1 MASLSVLSPRIT
13 QHFSPSGYPKPLG
26 LFKECIMTIFFILL
40 SLSLISFGIIKR
52 SEFYEHQIILK
63 QLFSPLFA
71 ALVVLKNGLV
81 GLTLIILFIFS
92 TSGPL
97 RAEYSPKQPSIN
109 LDDVESGQLL
119 MRSGNELS
127 SAILLSTDIKIAVAG
142 SSSRTIVSQRFI
154 NTGQTWAE
162 GVYVFPI
169 GKDAAVDTLKLR
181 IGERF
186 IEGII
191 KEKLEAR
198 VIYEEAKA
206 EGKKASLIE
215 QQKPNLFT
223 NKIAN
228 IGPGEVVVV
237 QIEFQSKLLPKDGSW
252 ELRVPLV
259 SAPRFDLDAIEE
271 KIEFGSA
278 GFSNKPINLDYNEN
292 IDVKVLDEVELFNP
306 VEISIDLNTGFEL
319 NSLKS
324 AFHKVDIQKLSNGHH
339 QVSLPSPISSDRDF
353 VLRWTAKDKDTQTS
367 LFKETQAG
375 QDHLLLT
382 LNPPLTNKN
391 KYTPDR
397 EIIFIQD
404 ISGSMSGEPMRQ
416 SKIGLEMAIKRL
428 KSNDKFNIV
437 LFNDSYSS
445 YAEIP
450 VLATAKERDKAINYV
465 RRLKAKN
472 GTEMYPALK
481 YALKNFK
488 SKKSVLKQLIFLT
501 DGAVTQESKL
511 FSLINRELKAARLFT
526 IGIGSAPN
534 SFFMS
539 RAAEIGRG
547 SHIHIG
553 DMDEISNRMADLF
566 SKIEN
571 PAITDLELIL
581 PKGLNAEVYPNPLP
595 DLYVGDPL
603 SIAIK
608 GGKAKGIAV
617 VTGNQKWVAKIPL
630 DQGAEQIGIAKL
642 WAREKISNL
651 ERNRISSNSNAN
663 QKAHIDSELLQTA
676 LNYGLVSRLSSMVAV
691 DITPSRPFGVKLGT
705 TKLKAAIP
713 SGWDPKQ
720 FDYNYKEIV
729 PQKLQK
735 MSSQNEWFKSAN
747 LIQKS
752 EMYSLPQTALNWKA
766 SVFFASLLLILG
778 LIILSTLGRK
788 RNV

>member
-1 MASLSVLSPRIT
+1 M
-13 QHFSPSGYPKPLG
+13 PLG
-26 LFKECIMTIFFILL
+26 LFKEYIMLISFILL

-52 SEFYEHQIILK
+52 SEFYEHQITSK
-63 QLFSPLFA
+63 QFFSPILA
-71 ALVVLKNGLV
+71 GLIVLKNGLV
-81 GLTLIILFIFS
+81 GFTLIILLALS
-92 TSGPL
+92 LTGPL

-127 SAILLSTDIKIAVAG
+127 TAILLSTDIKIAVAG

-154 NTGQTWAE
+154 NTGKTWAE

-259 SAPRFDLDAIEE
+259 SAPRFDLPTIEE
-271 KIEFGSA
+271 NIKFGNA
-278 GFSNKPINLDYNEN
+278 GFSNAKINSDYNEN
-292 IDVKVLDEVELFNP
+292 IDVKVLEEEELFNP

-324 AFHKVDIQKLSNGHH
+324 AFHKVDIEKLTNGHH
-339 QVSLPSPISSDRDF
+339 RINLPGPISSDRDF

-367 LFKETQAG
+367 LFKETKG
-375 QDHLLLT
+375 EYDHLLLT

-391 KYTPDR
+391 NHSPKR

-404 ISGSMSGEPMRQ
+404 ISGSMSGEPMKQ

-428 KSNDKFNIV
+428 KPNDKFNIV
-437 LFNDSYSS
+437 LFNDRYSS
-445 YAEIP
+445 YARTP
-450 VLATAKERDKAINYV
+450 VLATAKERDKAIRYV
-465 RRLKAKN
+465 RRLSAEN
-472 GTEMYPALK
+472 GTDMYPALSFS
-481 YALKNFK
+481 LNNFR
-488 SKKSVLKQLIFLT
+488 SNKSVLKQLIFLT
-501 DGAVTQESKL
+501 DGAVTEETKL
-511 FSLINRELKAARLFT
+511 FSLINSKLKTSRLFT

-534 SFFMS
+534 SFFMT

-553 DMDEISNRMADLF
+553 DMSEISVRMEELF
-566 SKIEN
+566 NKIEN

-581 PKGLNAEVYPNPLP
+581 PKGFKAEVYPNPLP

-603 SIAIK
+603 SIAIR
-608 GGKAKGIAV
+608 GKNASGMAQI
-617 VTGNQKWVAKIPL
+617 TGNIGNQKWVAKIPL
-630 DQGAEQIGIAKL
+630 DQGAKQIGIAKL

-651 ERNRISSNSNAN
+651 ERNRVSLNPNEN
-663 QKAHIDSELLQTA
+663 QKAHMDRKLLQTA

-691 DITPSRPFGVKLGT
+691 DITPSRPAGVELGS

-713 SGWDPKQ
+713 DGWDPKQ
-720 FDYNYKEIV
+720 FDYNYNQIV
-729 PQKLQK
+729 PQKLQQV
-735 MSSQNEWFKSAN
+735 SSRNDWFKSAN
-747 LIQKS
+747 LDQKT
-752 EMYSLPQTALNWKA
+752 EMQQLPQTSLNWKV
-766 SVFFASLLLILG
+766 SILFALLSLLLG
-778 LIILSTLGRK
+778 LITLSTVGRK
-788 RNV
+788 NNV

>member
-1 MASLSVLSPRIT
+1 M
-13 QHFSPSGYPKPLG
+13 PLG
-26 LFKECIMTIFFILL
+26 LFKEYIMLISFILL

-52 SEFYEHQIILK
+52 SEFYEHQITSK
-63 QLFSPLFA
+63 QFFSPILA
-71 ALVVLKNGLV
+71 GLIVLKNGLV
-81 GLTLIILFIFS
+81 GFTLIILLALSF
-92 TSGPL
+92 TGPL

-109 LDDVESGQLL
+109 LEDVESGQLL

-259 SAPRFDLDAIEE
+259 SAPRFDLPTIEE
-271 KIEFGSA
+271 NIEFGNA
-278 GFSNKPINLDYNEN
+278 GFSNVKINSDYNEN
-292 IDVKVLDEVELFNP
+292 IDVKVLEEEELFNP

-324 AFHKVDIQKLSNGHH
+324 AFHKVDIEKLTNGHH
-339 QVSLPSPISSDRDF
+339 RINLPGPISSDRDF

-367 LFKETQAG
+367 LFKETKG
-375 QDHLLLT
+375 EYDHLLLT

-391 KYTPDR
+391 NHSPKR

-404 ISGSMSGEPMRQ
+404 ISGSMSGEPIMQ

-428 KSNDKFNIV
+428 KPNDKFNIV
-437 LFNDSYSS
+437 LFNDRYSS
-445 YAEIP
+445 YAQTP
-450 VLATAKERDKAINYV
+450 VLATAKERDKAIRYV
-465 RRLKAKN
+465 RRLSAEN
-472 GTEMYPALK
+472 GTDMYPALSFS
-481 YALKNFK
+481 LNNFR
-488 SKKSVLKQLIFLT
+488 SNKSVLKQLIFLT
-501 DGAVTQESKL
+501 DGAVTEETKL
-511 FSLINRELKAARLFT
+511 FSLINSKLKTSRLFT

-534 SFFMS
+534 SFFMT

-553 DMDEISNRMADLF
+553 DMSEISVRMEELF
-566 SKIEN
+566 NKIEN

-581 PKGLNAEVYPNPLP
+581 PKGFKAEVYPNPLP

-603 SIAIK
+603 SIAIR
-608 GGKAKGIAV
+608 GKNASGVAQI
-617 VTGNQKWVAKIPL
+617 TGNIGNQKWVAKIPL
-630 DQGAEQIGIAKL
+630 DQGAKQIGIAKL

-651 ERNRISSNSNAN
+651 ERNRVSLNPNEN
-663 QKAHIDSELLQTA
+663 QKAHMDRKLLQTA
-676 LNYGLVSRLSSMVAV
+676 LTYGLVSRLSSMVAV
-691 DITPSRPFGVKLGT
+691 DITPSRPVGVELGS

-713 SGWDPKQ
+713 DGWDAKQ
-720 FDYNYKEIV
+720 FDYNYNQIV
-729 PQKLQK
+729 PQKLQQI
-735 MSSQNEWFKSAN
+735 SSRNDWFKSAN
-747 LIQKS
+747 LDQKT
-752 EMYSLPQTALNWKA
+752 EMQQLPQTSLNWKV
-766 SVFFASLLLILG
+766 SILFALLSLLLG
-778 LIILSTLGRK
+778 LVTLSTVGRK
-788 RNV
+788 NNV

>member
-1 MASLSVLSPRIT
+1 
-13 QHFSPSGYPKPLG
+13 
-26 LFKECIMTIFFILL
+26 MTSSFIIIA
-40 SLSLISFGIIKR
+40 LSLITFRIIKR
-52 SEFYEHQIILK
+52 SEFNEYRRMLEQIA
-63 QLFSPLFA
+63 SPFVSSLI
-71 ALVVLKNGLV
+71 VLKNGLV
-81 GLTLIILFIFS
+81 GLTLILLFVFS
-92 TSGPL
+92 ASGPL

-119 MRSGNELS
+119 MRAGDELS
-127 SAILLSTDIKIAVAG
+127 SAILLSTDIKVSVAG
-142 SSSRTIVSQRFI
+142 SSSRTIISQRFI
-154 NTGQTWAE
+154 NTGETWAE

-169 GKDAAVDTLKLR
+169 GQNAAVDTLKLR
-181 IGERF
+181 IGDRF
-186 IEGII
+186 IEGQI
-191 KEKLEAR
+191 KEKQQAK
-198 VIYEEAKA
+198 VIYKEAKA
-206 EGKKASLIE
+206 EGKKTALIE

-228 IGPGEVVVV
+228 IGPGEIVVV

-252 ELRVPLV
+252 ELRLPLV
-259 SAPRFDLDAIEE
+259 SAPRFDIDAIEE
-271 KIEFGSA
+271 KIEFGNS
-278 GFSNKPINLDYNEN
+278 GFSDQSMNTVYNEN
-292 IDVKVLDEVELFNP
+292 IDIKVLEETELFNP

-324 AFHKVDIQKLSNGHH
+324 SFHKVDIDKLSNGHH
-339 QVSLPSPISSDRDF
+339 RINLLGPISSDRDF
-353 VLRWTAKDKDTQTS
+353 VLRWTAVDKDTQTS

-391 KYTPDR
+391 KHSPDR

-404 ISGSMSGEPMRQ
+404 ISGSMGGQPIRQ

-428 KSNDKFNIV
+428 KPQDKFNIV
-437 LFNDSYSS
+437 LFNDRFSSYSRT
-445 YAEIP
+445 P
-450 VLATAKERDKAINYV
+450 VQATAKERDKAIRYV
-465 RRLKAKN
+465 RRLQADG

-481 YALKNFK
+481 FSLMNFR
-488 SKKSVLKQLIFLT
+488 SDKSVLKQLIFLT

-511 FSLINRELKAARLFT
+511 FSLINRELKTARLFT

-534 SFFMS
+534 SFFMT

-553 DMDEISNRMADLF
+553 DMDEISNRMSELF

-571 PAITDLELIL
+571 PAVTDLKLIL
-581 PKGLNAEVYPNPLP
+581 PKGFRAEVYPNPLP

-603 SIAIK
+603 SIAIR
-608 GGKAKGIAV
+608 GRNASGIAKI
-617 VTGNQKWVAKIPL
+617 TGKIGNQKWVARIPL

-651 ERNRISSNSNAN
+651 ERSRIALNPSAN

-691 DITPSRPFGVKLGT
+691 DITPSRPLGVEIGT
-705 TKLKAAIP
+705 AKLKAAIP
-713 SGWDPKQ
+713 SGWDAKQ
-720 FDYNYKEIV
+720 FEYNYKEIV
-729 PQKLQK
+729 PPRLQQI
-735 MSSQNEWFKSAN
+735 SSRNEWFDNKD

-752 EMYSLPQTALNWKA
+752 EMYSLPQTSLNWKA
-766 SVFFASLLLILG
+766 S
-778 LIILSTLGRK
+778 IILAFFLTLLGIAVLFGFGRK
-788 RNV
+788 TNV

>member
-1 MASLSVLSPRIT
+1 MLIS
-13 QHFSPSGYPKPLG
+13 
-26 LFKECIMTIFFILL
+26 FILL

-52 SEFYEHQIILK
+52 SEFYEHQITSK
-63 QLFSPLFA
+63 QFFSPILA
-71 ALVVLKNGLV
+71 GLIALKNGLV
-81 GLTLIILFIFS
+81 GFTLIILLALSF
-92 TSGPL
+92 TGPL

-154 NTGQTWAE
+154 NTGKTWAE

-191 KEKLEAR
+191 KEKYEAR

-259 SAPRFDLDAIEE
+259 SAPRFDLPTIEE
-271 KIEFGSA
+271 NIKFGNA
-278 GFSNKPINLDYNEN
+278 GFSNAEINSDYNEN
-292 IDVKVLDEVELFNP
+292 IDVKVLEEEELFNP

-324 AFHKVDIQKLSNGHH
+324 AFHKVDIEKLSNGHH
-339 QVSLPSPISSDRDF
+339 RINLPGPISSDRDF

-367 LFKETQAG
+367 LFKETKG
-375 QDHLLLT
+375 EYDHLLLT

-391 KYTPDR
+391 DHSPKR

-404 ISGSMSGEPMRQ
+404 ISGSMSGEPMKQ

-428 KSNDKFNIV
+428 KPNDKFNIV
-437 LFNDSYSS
+437 LFNSHYSS
-445 YAEIP
+445 YARTP
-450 VLATAKERDKAINYV
+450 VLATAKERDKAIKYV
-465 RRLKAKN
+465 RRLSAEK
-472 GTEMYPALK
+472 GTDMYPALSFS
-481 YALKNFK
+481 LNNFR
-488 SKKSVLKQLIFLT
+488 SNKSVLKQLIFLT
-501 DGAVTQESKL
+501 DGAVTEETKL
-511 FSLINRELKAARLFT
+511 FSLINSKLKTTRLFT

-534 SFFMS
+534 SFFMT

-553 DMDEISNRMADLF
+553 DMSEISVRMEELF
-566 SKIEN
+566 NKIEN

-581 PKGLNAEVYPNPLP
+581 PKGFKAEVYPNPLP

-603 SIAIK
+603 SIAIR
-608 GGKAKGIAV
+608 GKNASGMAQI
-617 VTGNQKWVAKIPL
+617 TGNIGNQKWVAKVPL
-630 DQGAEQIGIAKL
+630 DQGAKQVGIAKL

-651 ERNRISSNSNAN
+651 ERNRVSLNPNEN
-663 QKAHIDSELLQTA
+663 QKAHIDRKLLQTA

-691 DITPSRPFGVKLGT
+691 DITPSRPVGIELGS

-713 SGWDPKQ
+713 DGWDPKQ
-720 FDYNYKEIV
+720 FDYNYNQIV
-729 PQKLQK
+729 PQKLQQV
-735 MSSQNEWFKSAN
+735 SSRNNWFKSAN
-747 LIQKS
+747 LDQKTEIQQ
-752 EMYSLPQTALNWKA
+752 LPQTSLNWKV
-766 SVFFASLLLILG
+766 SILFALLSLLLG
-778 LIILSTLGRK
+778 LIILSTVGRK
-788 RNV
+788 NNV